1 MRRPVFACPPISE
14 LTDAQNHHRLGMSG
28 WAGSS
33 GSEDYGPNSGPA
45 VFGAANDQYR
55 HPFQHFQQDI

>member
-1 MRRPVFACPPISE
+1 
-14 LTDAQNHHRLGMSG
+14 MSG

-33 GSEDYGPNSGPA
+33 GSDVSGPNSGPA
-45 VFGAANDQYR
+45 FIGAANGQYR